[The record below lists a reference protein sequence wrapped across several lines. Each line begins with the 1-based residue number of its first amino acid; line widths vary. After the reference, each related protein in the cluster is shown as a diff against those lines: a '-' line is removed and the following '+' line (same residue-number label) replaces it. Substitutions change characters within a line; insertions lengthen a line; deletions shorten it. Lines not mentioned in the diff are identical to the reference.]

1 MVIVDTS
8 AWIEFFRRDGDP
20 AVKLAMKAL
29 VEELEATLCGP
40 VEMEFLGGARPHE
53 RPRIQSRF
61 EILPY
66 LTNDQ
71 KLWREAA
78 THYATL
84 RTVGITLPWN
94 DALIATLAIGQDCR
108 VYAVDQ
114 HFETM
119 AQHLNLRLYKP
130 GYNGSFV
137 REAII

>member
-8 AWIEFFRRDGDP
+8 AWIEFFRRDGAP

-66 LTNDQ
+66 LANDQ

-84 RTVGITLPWN
+84 RTAGITLQWN
-94 DALIATLAIGQDCR
+94 DALIATLAIKQDCR

-114 HFETM
+114 HFEAM
-119 AQHLNLRLYKP
+119 AQHLDLQLYKP
-130 GYNGSFV
+130 GYNGSFAP
-137 REAII
+137 EPID